1 MQYSP
6 VENLMN
12 CFAGMTGKE
21 VPQAEKDVWSTL
33 CSLKV
38 IPARRCLLQQ
48 DDMAKECY
56 YIVKGLCRQYYID
69 DSGADVTRGFISEG
83 GFCCT
88 EALFESD
95 RSRYSIETLEECHM
109 LVFRP
114 RDVEAKLKDSMYM
127 HQVYIA
133 ALVLN
138 IRNRI
143 RRENMF
149 LTCSAVERYQQFLKS
164 YPELRNRIK
173 QVHLATYLG
182 INQVTLSR
190 VRRAMRESGNKD
202 V

>member
-1 MQYSP
+1 MQNTP
-6 VENLMN
+6 VEILMD
-12 CFAGMTGKE
+12 CFAGMTGE
-21 VPQAEKDVWSTL
+21 PVPNAEKEIWSGL
-33 CSLKV
+33 CSVKT

-69 DSGADVTRGFISEG
+69 DTGADITRGFISEG

-88 EALFESD
+88 EALFEAD
-95 RSRYSIETLEECHM
+95 RSRYAIETLEECQM
-109 LVFRP
+109 IVFRP
-114 RDVEAKLKDSMYM
+114 RDVEAKLKDSIYM
-127 HQVYIA
+127 HRVYIS

-149 LTCSAVERYQQFLKS
+149 TTCAATERYQQFMAAF
-164 YPELRNRIK
+164 PELRGRIK

-190 VRRAMRESGNKD
+190 VRRAIRESGAAE
-202 V
+202 